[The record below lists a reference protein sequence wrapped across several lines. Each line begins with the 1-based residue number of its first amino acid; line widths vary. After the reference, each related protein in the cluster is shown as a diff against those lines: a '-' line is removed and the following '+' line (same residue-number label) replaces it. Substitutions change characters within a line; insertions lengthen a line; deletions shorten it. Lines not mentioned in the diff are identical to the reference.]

1 MEPQESNLKKE
12 NKSKERSTVIIQD
25 VLLYLT
31 IIILCIGIFIVNATN
46 IQKNDE
52 DIDKKAGLVQL
63 TDTYIENDLNK
74 EKLL

>member
-31 IIILCIGIFIVNATN
+31 IIILF
-46 IQKNDE
+46 
-52 DIDKKAGLVQL
+52 
-63 TDTYIENDLNK
+63 TDTYV
-74 EKLL
+74 